1 MGFDFGAFAGAM
13 GTTALDTYTKLKDQQ
28 RLRDEHE
35 FQKDQ
40 RARLKALQDQLSAGP
55 KPGDPNYGAEQKDGI
70 PLADFQKQ
78 YGGALPTDFD
88 PAKVQAGQEIVLGGQ
103 LPPAAL
109 PQGAVP
115 APASTGA
122 PADAPAALPQ
132 GGLPQTTAPQQK
144 YYTYADPKSGQV
156 YATANPARYSPED
169 VAMHQADMMVA
180 SGLPEYISQGTQMR
194 NSIVQNKLVRQQVQE
209 GEYRIAAAE
218 AQRAVSQAGIFFQ
231 QGDMENGIKTL
242 SAAYNT
248 YVPGPYKMQAQP
260 VQGQPDML
268 QVVHTDADGKPI
280 LVEKPRSWKT
290 LIAEAS
296 AIATPGGFAGYL
308 NEALQREQQQ
318 AELTA
323 RSKVW
328 NLQADQIQAALD
340 AGAPAAEVEKMK
352 AEAAAAQEAG
362 GASKAYR
369 EAQAADLKERRELS
383 AQVRGLNAEILKE
396 KDPNRLALLISQRA
410 AIEGKV
416 QNTTF
421 YQTLNGDLVRHSPA
435 SNRTELFSPEL
446 KMFLPLGIDGRY
458 VAGLPEVKNGNVQ
471 FVTTPD
477 GQVGYRSKNMSPT
490 QMATTYEEA
499 VEFMKRDQTPA
510 SALPAD

>member
-1 MGFDFGAFAGAM
+1 MGFDFGSFAGGVAQ
-13 GTTALDTYTKLKDQQ
+13 GAQQ
-28 RLRDEHE
+28 GMDMYHKAQEYKQRKEQYE
-35 FQKDQ
+35 FEQKQ
-40 RARLKALQDQLSAGP
+40 RARLEAMQEQLQSGP
-55 KPGDPNYGAEQKDGI
+55 KPNDVNYSGVVAPEDRI
-70 PLADFQKQ
+70 SPEDFAKQ
-78 YGGALPTDFD
+78 NPGVDVAKFLPGQVVDFGGQQTALPA
-88 PAKVQAGQEIVLGGQ
+88 PAAPNPGAPAPAASQAT
-103 LPPAAL
+103 AL
-109 PQGAVP
+109 PQ
-115 APASTGA
+115 
-122 PADAPAALPQ
+122 
-132 GGLPQTTAPQQK
+132 APQQQYYAFADESGKTYFTTKAPK
-144 YYTYADPKSGQV
+144 YTQ
-156 YATANPARYSPED
+156 ED

-180 SGLPEYISQGTQMR
+180 SGLPEYVAQGTQMR
-194 NSIVQNKLVRQQVQE
+194 NSIVQNKLIQQQVQE
-209 GEYRIAAAE
+209 GQYRIAAAE
-218 AQRAVSQAGIFFQ
+218 AQRSVSQAGILFQ

-248 YVPGPYKMQAQP
+248 HVPGPYKMQAQP

-268 QVVHTDADGKPI
+268 QVVHTDADGRPI
-280 LVEKPRSWKT
+280 LVEKPRSWKN
-290 LIAEAS
+290 LVAEAS
-296 AIATPGGFAGYL
+296 AMATPGGFADYL
-308 NEALQREQQQ
+308 MKAQQMDQQQ

-340 AGAPAAEVEKMK
+340 AGAPQAEVDKMK

-383 AQVRGLNAEILKE
+383 AQVRGLNAEILNE

-446 KMFLPLGIDGRY
+446 KMFLPMGIDGRY
-458 VAGLPEVKNGNVQ
+458 VAELPEVKNGNVQ

-499 VEFMKRDQTPA
+499 VEFMKRGQTPA